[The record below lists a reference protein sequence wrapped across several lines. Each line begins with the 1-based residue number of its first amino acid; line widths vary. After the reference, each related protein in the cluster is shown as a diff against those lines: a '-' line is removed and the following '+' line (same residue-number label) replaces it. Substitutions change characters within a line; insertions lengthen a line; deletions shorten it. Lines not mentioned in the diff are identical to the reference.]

1 MPGRSLRLSRIGHPT
16 APHTAAMRL
25 LHASIDIAT
34 IALWLGHESIET
46 TGIYLHADMTLK
58 QKAIDRT
65 TPIGAKPGRYQPP
78 DELIAFLEAI

>member
-1 MPGRSLRLSRIGHPT
+1 M
-16 APHTAAMRL
+16 
-25 LHASIDIAT
+25 
-34 IALWLGHESIET
+34 ALWLGHESIET

>member
-1 MPGRSLRLSRIGHPT
+1 
-16 APHTAAMRL
+16 MRL
-25 LHASIDIAT
+25 LHASVDIAT

-65 TPIGAKPGRYQPP
+65 TPSAPNPAATNHPTNSSPSSRPSDYADQTHRKPRITPP
-78 DELIAFLEAI
+78 TSTQSA